1 HDLGVAAD
9 RADRILV
16 MQHGELVEQGPPR
29 QILGAPQ
36 HDYTRAL
43 IGAAPA
49 LAKRRAPLTRIDPA
63 QPPIL
68 SLQNV
73 GKTFALPKV
82 KGED

>member
-1 HDLGVAAD
+1 
-9 RADRILV
+9 
-16 MQHGELVEQGPPR
+16 GPPR

-82 KGED
+82 KGEDSTFLALEGLNLQVYPGQTLA